1 MGFIDKCSHTT
12 TSLQE
17 MLVEYAF
24 GRYDIEKCK
33 VLFDAL
39 FVSAEL
45 MVIQSVPPTSPNNLP
60 QKLTA
65 RAALMPL
72 FVLADND
79 KCPNF
84 IDFCKDV
91 TSKHESTRLAF
102 LMLDQYFNSEHGTVE
117 ILSNEKAAKAQS
129 MLSEIL
135 A

>member
-1 MGFIDKCSHTT
+1 MGFVEKCNVTV

-24 GRYDIEKCK
+24 GRYDAEKCK

-39 FVSAEL
+39 FVAAEL

-60 QKLTA
+60 KQLTA
-65 RAALMPL
+65 RAALIPL
-72 FVLADND
+72 FNFADQEQ
-79 KCPNF
+79 CSNF
-84 IDFCKDV
+84 LDFCKDLNSKN
-91 TSKHESTRLAF
+91 TSIKSAF
-102 LMLDQYFNSEHGTVE
+102 LMLDEYFKSEYGTVE
-117 ILSNEKAAKAQS
+117 ILSDEKAAKAQS